1 MMLLLK
7 LFFEF
12 AKVGLFTVGGGMAS
26 VPFLMAM
33 SEKTGWFTQAQLLDM
48 IAISESTP
56 GPLGINMGTYV
67 GFEVAGVPGAI
78 IATLG
83 ITLPTAALA
92 IIVGKFLFGFK
103 DNKYVQGAFYG
114 LRPASAGLIAAA
126 GVSVAMLSLVNS
138 AALEAKEW
146 ASVIDIKAIILAVI
160 LWLLTN
166 KVKQTKKLHAI
177 VFIAISAV
185 IGVIFGFAGV

>member
-1 MMLLLK
+1 MILLQ
-7 LFFEF
+7 LFLEF
-12 AKVGLFTVGGGMAS
+12 AKVGIFTVGGGMAS
-26 VPFLMAM
+26 VPFLVAM
-33 SEKTGWFTQAQLLDM
+33 SDKTGWFTQAQLIDM

-67 GFEVAGVPGAI
+67 GFETAGIPGAI
-78 IATLG
+78 VATLG

-92 IIVGKFLFGFK
+92 IIVATFLFGFK

-126 GVSVAMLSLVNS
+126 GVSVAMLSLVDQV
-138 AALEAKEW
+138 ALEAKDW
-146 ASVIDIKAIILAVI
+146 AHLVDIKAIILAAV
-160 LWLLTN
+160 LWVLTN

-177 VFIAISAV
+177 AFIAVSAV
-185 IGVIFGFAGV
+185 VGIIFGFAGV

>member
-1 MMLLLK
+1 MILLQ
-7 LFFEF
+7 LFYEF

-26 VPFLMAM
+26 VPFLMVM

-67 GFEVAGVPGAI
+67 GFETAGIPGAI

-92 IIVGKFLFGFK
+92 IIVAKFLFGFK
-103 DNKYVQGAFYG
+103 ENKFVQGAFYG

-126 GVSVAMLSLVNS
+126 GVSVAMLSLVNQ
-138 AALEAKEW
+138 AALEAKQW
-146 ASVIDIKAIILAVI
+146 ASVIDPKAIILAAV
-160 LWLLTN
+160 LWVLTN

-177 VFIAISAV
+177 YFIAASAV
-185 IGVIFGFAGV
+185 IGIIFGFANL

>member
-1 MMLLLK
+1 MILLQ
-7 LFFEF
+7 LFYEF

-26 VPFLMAM
+26 VPFLMVM

-67 GFEVAGVPGAI
+67 GFETAGVPGAI

-92 IIVGKFLFGFK
+92 IIVAKFLFGFK
-103 DNKYVQGAFYG
+103 ENKYVQGAFYG

-126 GVSVAMLSLVNS
+126 GVSVAMLSLVNQ
-138 AALEAKEW
+138 AALEAKAW
-146 ASVIDIKAIILAVI
+146 ASIVDIKAIILAAL
-160 LWLLTN
+160 LWILTN

-177 VFIAISAV
+177 YFIAASAV
-185 IGVIFGFAGV
+185 IGIIFGFANL

>member
-1 MMLLLK
+1 MILLQ
-7 LFFEF
+7 LFYEF

-26 VPFLMAM
+26 VPFLMVM

-67 GFEVAGVPGAI
+67 GFETAGIPGAI

-92 IIVGKFLFGFK
+92 IIVAKFLFGFK
-103 DNKYVQGAFYG
+103 ENKYVQGAFYG
-114 LRPASAGLIAAA
+114 LRPASAGLIASA
-126 GVSVAMLSLVNS
+126 GVSVAMLSLVNQ
-138 AALEAKEW
+138 AALEAKAW
-146 ASVIDIKAIILAVI
+146 ASIVDIKAIILAVL
-160 LWLLTN
+160 LWILTN

-177 VFIAISAV
+177 YFIAASAV
-185 IGVIFGFAGV
+185 IGIIFGFANL

>member
-1 MMLLLK
+1 MILLQ
-7 LFFEF
+7 LFLEF

-26 VPFLMAM
+26 VPFLVAM
-33 SEKTGWFTQAQLLDM
+33 SDKTGWFTQAQLIDM

-67 GFEVAGVPGAI
+67 GFETAGIPGAI
-78 IATLG
+78 VATLG

-92 IIVGKFLFGFK
+92 IIVATFLFGFK

-126 GVSVAMLSLVNS
+126 GVSVAMLSLVNQ

-146 ASVIDIKAIILAVI
+146 AKLVDIKAIILAAA
-160 LWLLTN
+160 LWVLTN

-177 VFIAISAV
+177 VFIAFSAV
-185 IGVIFGFAGV
+185 IGIIFGFAGV

>member
-1 MMLLLK
+1 MILLQ
-7 LFFEF
+7 LFYEF

-26 VPFLMAM
+26 VPFLMVM

-67 GFEVAGVPGAI
+67 GFETAGVPGAI

-92 IIVGKFLFGFK
+92 IIVAKFLFGFK
-103 DNKYVQGAFYG
+103 ENKYVQGAFYG
-114 LRPASAGLIAAA
+114 LRPASAGLIASA
-126 GVSVAMLSLVNS
+126 GVSVAMLSLVNQ
-138 AALEAKEW
+138 AALEAKAW
-146 ASVIDIKAIILAVI
+146 ASIVDIKAIILAAL
-160 LWLLTN
+160 LWILTN

-177 VFIAISAV
+177 YFIAASAV
-185 IGVIFGFAGV
+185 IGIIFGFANL

>member
-1 MMLLLK
+1 MILLQ
-7 LFFEF
+7 LFYEF

-26 VPFLMAM
+26 VPFLLVM
-33 SEKTGWFTQAQLLDM
+33 SEKPGWFPQAQLLDM

-67 GFEVAGVPGAI
+67 GFETAGVPGAI

-92 IIVGKFLFGFK
+92 IIVAKFLFGFK
-103 DNKYVQGAFYG
+103 ENKYVQGAFSG

-126 GVSVAMLSLVNS
+126 GVSVAMLSLVNQ

-146 ASVIDIKAIILAVI
+146 ASIVDIKAIILAVL
-160 LWLLTN
+160 LWILTN

-177 VFIAISAV
+177 YFIAASAV
-185 IGVIFGFAGV
+185 IGIIFGFANL

>member
-1 MMLLLK
+1 MILLQ
-7 LFFEF
+7 LFYEF

-26 VPFLMAM
+26 VPFLMVM

-67 GFEVAGVPGAI
+67 GFETAGIPGAI

-92 IIVGKFLFGFK
+92 IIVAKFLFGFK
-103 DNKYVQGAFYG
+103 ENKYVQGAFYG

-126 GVSVAMLSLVNS
+126 GVSVAMLSLVNQ
-138 AALEAKEW
+138 AALEAKAW
-146 ASVIDIKAIILAVI
+146 ASIVDIKAIILAALLWI
-160 LWLLTN
+160 LTT

-177 VFIAISAV
+177 YFIAASAV
-185 IGVIFGFAGV
+185 IGIIFGFANL

>member
-1 MMLLLK
+1 MILLQ

-26 VPFLMAM
+26 VPFLVAM
-33 SEKTGWFTQAQLLDM
+33 SDKTGWFTQAQLIDM

-67 GFEVAGVPGAI
+67 GFETAGIPGAI
-78 IATLG
+78 VATLG

-92 IIVGKFLFGFK
+92 IIVATFLFGFK

-126 GVSVAMLSLVNS
+126 GVSVAMLSLVNQ

-146 ASVIDIKAIILAVI
+146 AKLVDIKAIILAAV
-160 LWLLTN
+160 LWVLTN

-177 VFIAISAV
+177 VFIAFSAV
-185 IGVIFGFAGV
+185 IGIIFGFAGV

>member
-1 MMLLLK
+1 MILLQ
-7 LFFEF
+7 LFYEF

-26 VPFLMAM
+26 VPFLMVM

-67 GFEVAGVPGAI
+67 GFETAGVPGAI

-92 IIVGKFLFGFK
+92 IIVAKFLFGFK
-103 DNKYVQGAFYG
+103 ENKYVQGAFYG
-114 LRPASAGLIAAA
+114 LRPASAGLIASA
-126 GVSVAMLSLVNS
+126 GVSVAMLSLVNQ

-146 ASVIDIKAIILAVI
+146 ASIVDIKAIILAAL
-160 LWLLTN
+160 LWILTN

-177 VFIAISAV
+177 YFIAASAV
-185 IGVIFGFAGV
+185 IGIIFGFANL

>member
-1 MMLLLK
+1 
-7 LFFEF
+7 
-12 AKVGLFTVGGGMAS
+12 MAS
-26 VPFLMAM
+26 VPFLMVM

-67 GFEVAGVPGAI
+67 GFETAGIPGAI

-92 IIVGKFLFGFK
+92 IIVAKFLFGFK
-103 DNKYVQGAFYG
+103 ENKYVQGAFYG
-114 LRPASAGLIAAA
+114 LRPASAGLIASA
-126 GVSVAMLSLVNS
+126 GVSVAMLSLVNQ

-146 ASVIDIKAIILAVI
+146 ASIVDIKAIILAVL
-160 LWLLTN
+160 LWILTN

-177 VFIAISAV
+177 YFIAASAV
-185 IGVIFGFAGV
+185 IGIIFGFANL

>member
-1 MMLLLK
+1 MILLQ

-26 VPFLMAM
+26 VPFLVAM
-33 SEKTGWFTQAQLLDM
+33 SEKTGWFTQAQLIDM

-67 GFEVAGVPGAI
+67 GFETAGIPGAI

-92 IIVGKFLFGFK
+92 IIVAKFLFGFK
-103 DNKYVQGAFYG
+103 ENKYVQGAFYG

-126 GVSVAMLSLVNS
+126 GVSVAMLSLVNQ

-146 ASVIDIKAIILAVI
+146 AKLVDIKAIILAAV
-160 LWLLTN
+160 LWVLTN

-177 VFIAISAV
+177 VFIAFSAV
-185 IGVIFGFAGV
+185 IGIIFGFAGV

>member
-1 MMLLLK
+1 MILLQ
-7 LFFEF
+7 LFYEF
-12 AKVGLFTVGGGMAS
+12 AMVGLFTVGGGLAS
-26 VPFLMAM
+26 VPFLMVM

-67 GFEVAGVPGAI
+67 GFETAGIPGAI

-92 IIVGKFLFGFK
+92 IIVAKFLFGFK
-103 DNKYVQGAFYG
+103 ENKYVQGAFYG

-126 GVSVAMLSLVNS
+126 GVSVAMLSLVNQ
-138 AALEAKEW
+138 AALEAKAW
-146 ASVIDIKAIILAVI
+146 ASIVDIKAIILAAL
-160 LWLLTN
+160 LWILTN

-177 VFIAISAV
+177 YFIAASAV
-185 IGVIFGFAGV
+185 IGIIFGFANL

>member
-1 MMLLLK
+1 MILLQ
-7 LFFEF
+7 LFYEF

-26 VPFLMAM
+26 VPFLMVM

-67 GFEVAGVPGAI
+67 GFETAGVPGAI

-92 IIVGKFLFGFK
+92 IIVAKFLFGFK
-103 DNKYVQGAFYG
+103 ENKYVQGAFYG
-114 LRPASAGLIAAA
+114 LRPASAGLIASA
-126 GVSVAMLSLVNS
+126 GVSVAMLSLVNQ
-138 AALEAKEW
+138 AALEAKQW
-146 ASVIDIKAIILAVI
+146 ASIVDIKAIILAVL
-160 LWLLTN
+160 LWILTN

-177 VFIAISAV
+177 YFIAASAV
-185 IGVIFGFAGV
+185 IGIIFGFANL

>member
-1 MMLLLK
+1 MILLQ
-7 LFFEF
+7 LFLEF

-26 VPFLMAM
+26 VPFLVAM
-33 SEKTGWFTQAQLLDM
+33 SDKTGWFTQAQLIDM

-67 GFEVAGVPGAI
+67 GFETAGIPGAI
-78 IATLG
+78 VATLG

-92 IIVGKFLFGFK
+92 IIVATFLFGFK
-103 DNKYVQGAFYG
+103 DNKYVQGAVYG

-126 GVSVAMLSLVNS
+126 GVSVAMLSLVNQ

-146 ASVIDIKAIILAVI
+146 AKLVDIKAIILAAV
-160 LWLLTN
+160 LWVLTN

-177 VFIAISAV
+177 VFIAFSAV
-185 IGVIFGFAGV
+185 IGIIFGFAGV

>member
-1 MMLLLK
+1 MILLQ
-7 LFFEF
+7 LFYEF

-26 VPFLMAM
+26 VPFLMVM

-67 GFEVAGVPGAI
+67 GFETAGIPGAI

-92 IIVGKFLFGFK
+92 IIVAKFLFGFK
-103 DNKYVQGAFYG
+103 ENKFVQGAFYG

-126 GVSVAMLSLVNS
+126 GVSVAMLSLVNQ
-138 AALEAKEW
+138 AALEAKQW
-146 ASVIDIKAIILAVI
+146 ASVIDPKAIILAVV
-160 LWLLTN
+160 LWVLTN

-177 VFIAISAV
+177 YFIAASAV
-185 IGVIFGFAGV
+185 IGIIFGFAGV

>member
-1 MMLLLK
+1 MLLLR
-7 LFFEF
+7 LFYEF

-26 VPFLMAM
+26 VPFLMVM
-33 SEKTGWFTQAQLLDM
+33 SETTGWFSQAQLLDM

-67 GFEVAGVPGAI
+67 GFETAGIPGAI

-92 IIVGKFLFGFK
+92 IIVAKFLFGFK
-103 DNKYVQGAFYG
+103 ENKFVQGAFYG

-126 GVSVAMLSLVNS
+126 GVSVAMLSLINQT
-138 AALEAKEW
+138 ALEAKQW
-146 ASVIDIKAIILAVI
+146 ASVIDPKAIILAVL
-160 LWLLTN
+160 LWVLTN

-177 VFIAISAV
+177 YFIAASAV
-185 IGVIFGFAGV
+185 IGIIFGFANL

>member
-1 MMLLLK
+1 MILLQ
-7 LFFEF
+7 LFYEF

-26 VPFLMAM
+26 VPFLMVM

-67 GFEVAGVPGAI
+67 GFETAGVPGAI

-92 IIVGKFLFGFK
+92 IIVAKFLFGFK
-103 DNKYVQGAFYG
+103 ENKFVQGAFYG
-114 LRPASAGLIAAA
+114 LRPASAGLIASA
-126 GVSVAMLSLVNS
+126 GVSVAMLSLVNQ
-138 AALEAKEW
+138 AALEAKAW
-146 ASVIDIKAIILAVI
+146 ASIVDIKAIILAAL
-160 LWLLTN
+160 LWILTN

-177 VFIAISAV
+177 YFIAASAV
-185 IGVIFGFAGV
+185 IGIIFGFANL

>member
-1 MMLLLK
+1 MIFLQ

-26 VPFLMAM
+26 VPFLVAM
-33 SEKTGWFTQAQLLDM
+33 SEKTGWFTQAQLIDM

-67 GFEVAGVPGAI
+67 GFETAGIPGAI

-92 IIVGKFLFGFK
+92 IIVAKFLFGFK
-103 DNKYVQGAFYG
+103 ENKYVQGAFYG

-126 GVSVAMLSLVNS
+126 GVSVAMLSLVNQ

-146 ASVIDIKAIILAVI
+146 AHLVDIKAIILAAV
-160 LWLLTN
+160 LWVLTN

-177 VFIAISAV
+177 VFIAASAV
-185 IGVIFGFAGV
+185 VGIIFGFANL

>member
-1 MMLLLK
+1 MILLQ
-7 LFFEF
+7 LFVEF

-26 VPFLMAM
+26 VPFLVAM
-33 SEKTGWFTQAQLLDM
+33 SDKTGWFTQAQLIDM

-67 GFEVAGVPGAI
+67 GFETAGIPGAI
-78 IATLG
+78 VATLG

-92 IIVGKFLFGFK
+92 IIVATFLFGFK

-126 GVSVAMLSLVNS
+126 GVSVAMLSLVNQ

-146 ASVIDIKAIILAVI
+146 AKLVDIKAIILAAV
-160 LWLLTN
+160 LWVLTN

-177 VFIAISAV
+177 VFIAFSAV
-185 IGVIFGFAGV
+185 IGIIFGFAGV

>member
-1 MMLLLK
+1 MILLQ
-7 LFFEF
+7 LFYEF

-26 VPFLMAM
+26 VPFLMVM

-67 GFEVAGVPGAI
+67 GFETAGIPGAI

-92 IIVGKFLFGFK
+92 IIVAKFLFGFK
-103 DNKYVQGAFYG
+103 ENKYVQGAFYG
-114 LRPASAGLIAAA
+114 LRPASAGLIASA
-126 GVSVAMLSLVNS
+126 GVSVAMLSLVNQ

-146 ASVIDIKAIILAVI
+146 ASIVDIKAIILAVL
-160 LWLLTN
+160 LWILTN

-177 VFIAISAV
+177 YFIAASAV
-185 IGVIFGFAGV
+185 IGIIFGFANL